1 MKYTHFIERELQS
14 SIDIKKSL
22 LADIQT
28 IQKIGK
34 IMIKSINSNHGIFFL
49 GNGGSAADAQ
59 HMAAELVGLFG
70 HNVKRAALPAVA
82 LTTNSSIL
90 TAVSNDISFDMVFS
104 RQVEAFVKK
113 GDVVV
118 GISTS
123 GRSKNIIEAIRL
135 AKKKGAITI
144 ALTGK
149 NKSPLSKIADV
160 SMHAPS
166 NNTQRIQECHI
177 TLGHIF
183 CGMIENSLK
192 PDFILT
198 AGKKA

>member
-1 MKYTHFIERELQS
+1 MKYARFIEHELQD
-14 SIDIKKSL
+14 SIDVKKSL
-22 LADIQT
+22 LRDVQT
-28 IQKIGK
+28 IQRIGK
-34 IMIKSINSNHGIFFL
+34 SMIKSVNSNHGIFFL

-70 HNVKRAALPAVA
+70 HNIKRAALPATA

-90 TAVSNDISFDMVFS
+90 TAVSNDISFDKVFS

-123 GRSKNIIEAIRL
+123 GRSKNIIESIKL
-135 AKKKGAITI
+135 AKKKGAITV

-149 NKSPLSKIADV
+149 NKNPLSKIADV

-166 NNTQRIQECHI
+166 NNTQRVQECHI

-183 CGMIENSLK
+183 CGMIESSLK
-192 PDFILT
+192 SDFILT
-198 AGKKA
+198 GRKA